1 VRKPSFAQA
10 LLPYAIRPPDG
21 NLLLLVTQPKDNFER
36 MVLVRA
42 AKERDASEIARV
54 HVQSWLT
61 TYSGIVP
68 DDYLASLNEAERVL
82 SWRDWLTRDI
92 QIFVAEQDGEVV
104 GFVSGGRIREPLQGY
119 AAELF
124 AIYLLDRAQGRGL
137 GTALLRK
144 LAESL
149 GTKGFKGMTAWVLER
164 NPAIHF
170 YEKSGAAPVNAKEI
184 EIGGVL
190 LQEVAFAWPDLA
202 KLALPL

>member
-1 VRKPSFAQA
+1 
-10 LLPYAIRPPDG
+10 
-21 NLLLLVTQPKDNFER
+21 

-42 AKERDASEIARV
+42 AKEQDASAIAHV

-61 TYSGIVP
+61 TYAGIVP

-82 SWRDWLTRDI
+82 LWRDWLTRDI
-92 QIFVAEQDGEVV
+92 QVYVAEMDGKVV
-104 GFVSGGRIREPLQGY
+104 GFIGGGKIREPLPGY
-119 AAELF
+119 DAELF
-124 AIYLLDRAQGRGL
+124 AIYLLKRAQGCGL

-149 GTKGFKGMTAWVLER
+149 GAKGFKGMTVWVLER
-164 NPAIHF
+164 NPASNF
-170 YEKSGAAPVNAKEI
+170 YEKSGAKLVDSKEI

-202 KLALPL
+202 KIPLTH

>member
-1 VRKPSFAQA
+1 
-10 LLPYAIRPPDG
+10 
-21 NLLLLVTQPKDNFER
+21 
-36 MVLVRA
+36 M
-42 AKERDASEIARV
+42 
-54 HVQSWLT
+54 
-61 TYSGIVP
+61 
-68 DDYLASLNEAERVL
+68 
-82 SWRDWLTRDI
+82 
-92 QIFVAEQDGEVV
+92 

-119 AAELF
+119 DAELF

-190 LQEVAFAWPDLA
+190 LQEVAFAWPDLEGKYDFQVRTGSVRQNDFLERLRSQLNLVVTA
-202 KLALPL
+202 AQRNIEILVFQPR